1 MCKIVVKSEENKK
14 SLSLE
19 KSLSPKVLMHL
30 FSGDLE
36 TKL

>member
-1 MCKIVVKSEENKK
+1 MCKIEVKSEENKK

-19 KSLSPKVLMHL
+19 KTKVLMHL